1 MIDLHC
7 HMLPSVDDGAKT
19 ISMALDMARE
29 AEAEGI
35 NKILLTPHHMDGE
48 YINHRKDTEIA
59 VENLQK
65 TFNDNNIGIELRP
78 GQEVHING
86 DLLKDIDEDDVLY
99 ADGTNKK
106 YMMLEF
112 PHSGVPEYAEDMIF
126 ELKVKGIIP
135 IIVHPERNHS
145 IQQDPDILFDLVS
158 QGCLTQITATSYVG
172 GFGSTI
178 QRFTDKIVDSGLGFM
193 FSSDAHNMEG
203 RRFRMK
209 EAFDRLAEKKG
220 KDVALQY
227 EKNAEKVW
235 NGETIEIGNID
246 RVKKEST
253 ASKFFKKLL
262 GK

>member
-29 AEAEGI
+29 AESEGI
-35 NKILLTPHHMDGE
+35 NNILLTPHHMDGE
-48 YINHRKDTEIA
+48 YINHKEDIEKA
-59 VENLQK
+59 VHNLQM
-65 TFNDNNIGIELRP
+65 TFNDQNLDIQLRP

-86 DLLKDIDEDDVLY
+86 DLLKAIDEDDVLY
-99 ADGTNKK
+99 ADGINKK

-135 IIVHPERNHS
+135 VIVHPERNHG
-145 IQQDPDILFDLVS
+145 IQQNPDILYDLVS

-178 QRFTDKIVDSGLGFM
+178 QKFTDKIIDAGLGFM
-193 FSSDAHNMEG
+193 FSSDAHNLSG

-209 EAFDRLAEKKG
+209 EAFDRLEEQKG
-220 KDVALQY
+220 KDFALRY
-227 EKNAEKVW
+227 ERNAEKVW
-235 NGETIEIGNID
+235 NSETVEIGNID
-246 RVKKEST
+246 RVKKENT

>member
-1 MIDLHC
+1 
-7 HMLPSVDDGAKT
+7 MLPSVDDGAKT

-29 AEAEGI
+29 AESEGI
-35 NKILLTPHHMDGE
+35 NNILLTPHHMDGE
-48 YINHRKDTEIA
+48 YINHKEDIEKA
-59 VENLQK
+59 VHNLQM
-65 TFNDNNIGIELRP
+65 TFNDNSVDIQLRP

-86 DLLKDIDEDDVLY
+86 DLLKAVDEDDVLY
-99 ADGTNKK
+99 ADGINKK

-135 IIVHPERNHS
+135 IIVHPERNHG
-145 IQQDPDILFDLVS
+145 IQQNPDILYDLVS

-178 QRFTDKIVDSGLGFM
+178 QKFTDKIIDAGLGFM
-193 FSSDAHNMEG
+193 FSSDAHNLSG
-203 RRFRMK
+203 RRFRMQ
-209 EAFDRLAEKKG
+209 EAFDRLEEQKG
-220 KDVALQY
+220 KDFALRY
-227 EKNAEKVW
+227 ERNAEKVW
-235 NGETIEIGNID
+235 NSETVEIGNID
-246 RVKKEST
+246 RVKKENT